1 MDTRR
6 MPGSIE
12 AVTWP
17 SGDAPV
23 AVADVEIVELRDVER
38 PIRGFIARLVFVVMI
53 ATFAGLIVIN
63 GLPGRSGFSLTAPIP
78 NLLAPVT
85 AP

>member
-6 MPGSIE
+6 MPGSNE
-12 AVTWP
+12 AVQWP
-17 SGDAPV
+17 STDAFS
-23 AVADVEIVELRDVER
+23 AEVEVIELRHVER
-38 PIRGFIARLVFVVMI
+38 PIRGLVGRLAFVAGIAVLVGMI
-53 ATFAGLIVIN
+53 AIA
-63 GLPGRSGFSLTAPIP
+63 GLPGRSSFTLNSPLL

>member
-12 AVTWP
+12 TAQWP
-17 SGDAPV
+17 SGDA
-23 AVADVEIVELRDVER
+23 AVAEVEIVELRHIER
-38 PIRGFIARLVFVVMI
+38 PIRGLIARIIFVVMI

-63 GLPGRSGFSLTAPIP
+63 GLPARSTFALDNPLP
-78 NLLAPVT
+78 NLLSTNAAP
-85 AP
+85 

>member
-6 MPGSIE
+6 MPGTME
-12 AVTWP
+12 AVQWP
-17 SGDAPV
+17 SNDAF
-23 AVADVEIVELRDVER
+23 AAEVEIVELRHVER
-38 PIRGFIARLVFVVMI
+38 PIRGLIGKLAFALAIGVL
-53 ATFAGLIVIN
+53 AGLVVTA
-63 GLPGRSGFSLTAPIP
+63 GLPPRSPIAFDTPLP

>member
-1 MDTRR
+1 M
-6 MPGSIE
+6 
-12 AVTWP
+12 
-17 SGDAPV
+17 
-23 AVADVEIVELRDVER
+23 VELRDIER

-63 GLPGRSGFSLTAPIP
+63 GLPGRSGFSLTSPIP
-78 NLLAPVT
+78 NLLAPIT